1 MLTSCESK
9 SAEWTVR
16 KCPGGIRFRSVAN
29 SLPLKS
35 YSGRVFALDIF
46 RAGFEQDSMSKEGGR
61 RYRKM
66 VLQFGGSQPEMK
78 TLTDYLGR
86 EPSTRPYF
94 EFLGIVSS
102 DDDEKRRK

>member
-1 MLTSCESK
+1 
-9 SAEWTVR
+9 
-16 KCPGGIRFRSVAN
+16 
-29 SLPLKS
+29 
-35 YSGRVFALDIF
+35 
-46 RAGFEQDSMSKEGGR
+46 MSKEGGR